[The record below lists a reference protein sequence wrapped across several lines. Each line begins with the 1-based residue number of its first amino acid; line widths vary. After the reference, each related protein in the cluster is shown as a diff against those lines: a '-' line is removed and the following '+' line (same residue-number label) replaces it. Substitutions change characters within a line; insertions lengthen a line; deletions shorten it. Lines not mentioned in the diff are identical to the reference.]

1 MNWFKT
7 LLVACAALGPTVG
20 TGRAQAPPED
30 DRFRGAVFAAPRGDT
45 PFLPTAAQGLLP
57 GEEAVRRADFTQ
69 PPTPAPP
76 TDVFDAG
83 DAAQNR
89 EFVFGPEACPC
100 PDPRATRVWFGAE
113 ALLGTTRSVNVV
125 PVVTTGPAALGVPN
139 AAAIGQPATVPLF
152 GGRRVLGDWRGG
164 LRAEGGLWFDRG
176 HDAGAAA
183 RFYSLY
189 STSDQLAGAGNGLN
203 VVNVPQFVSL
213 GGAVV
218 QVPAYVGF
226 PGLTTGTVS
235 ATTQTMFAGG
245 DLNLRLQ
252 ARQGRTWRVDALV
265 GYRQLYLR
273 DELGYDFAA
282 TGAVP
287 PVAALVT
294 GGQSVRTRNEFY
306 GGNVGLLA
314 TAGGKRWL
322 VEGLAAVALGVNTSA
337 LDFDRSVAVSATGV
351 PAVPIVA
358 TSTRDP
364 MTYFGT
370 VAEGGVRVGYRVTEH
385 ARLTV
390 GYTVLYWD
398 NVRRAQEQVALS
410 PTLTGATT
418 GFLAH
423 MLSCGAE
430 FRY

>member
-1 MNWFKT
+1 MDWFKT
-7 LLVACAALGPTVG
+7 LLVAGAALWLTAG
-20 TGRAQAPPED
+20 TGHAQAPPDE
-30 DRFRGAVFAAPRGDT
+30 DRFRGGVFAAPRADT
-45 PFLPTAAQGLLP
+45 RFLPAAGQGPLP

-83 DAAQNR
+83 DAAQTR
-89 EFVFGPEACPC
+89 EFVFGPESCPC

-125 PVVTTGPAALGVPN
+125 PVVTTGPVVGVP
-139 AAAIGQPATVPLF
+139 AAVGQPGTVPLF
-152 GGRRVLGDWRGG
+152 GGRRMLGDWRGG
-164 LRAEGGLWFDRG
+164 LRAEGGVWFDRA
-176 HDAGAAA
+176 HDAGAVA

-189 STSDQLAGAGNGLN
+189 STSDQLVAAGNGLN

-213 GGAVV
+213 GGLVL

-226 PGLTTGTVS
+226 PGFTTGTVS

-252 ARQGRTWRVDALV
+252 TRQGRAWRIDTLF

-273 DELGYDFAA
+273 DELGYAFTAS
-282 TGAVP
+282 GALP
-287 PVAALVT
+287 PPLTAVVSGA
-294 GGQSVRTRNEFY
+294 QSVRTRNEFY
-306 GGNVGLLA
+306 GGNLGLLA
-314 TAGGKRWL
+314 TAGGQRWL
-322 VEGLAAVALGVNTSA
+322 VEGLAAVALGVNASA
-337 LDFDRSVAVSATGV
+337 LDFDRNVVASATGV
-351 PAVPIVA
+351 PATTIVA

-370 VAEGGVRVGYRVTEH
+370 VAEGGVRIGYRVTEH

-390 GYTVLYWD
+390 GYTALYWN
-398 NVRRAQEQVALS
+398 NVRRAQDQVTLS

-418 GFLAH
+418 HFFAH

-430 FRY
+430 LRY

>member
-1 MNWFKT
+1 MDWFKT
-7 LLVACAALGPTVG
+7 LLVACAVLGATTG
-20 TGRAQAPPED
+20 GGRAQSPPED
-30 DRFRGAVFAAPRGDT
+30 DRFRGPLFAPPRDD
-45 PFLPTAAQGLLP
+45 PRFLPAAAAGPLP

-69 PPTPAPP
+69 PQVPAQAA
-76 TDVFDAG
+76 DVFDAG
-83 DAAQNR
+83 DATQNR

-100 PDPRATRVWFGAE
+100 PDPKATRVWFGAE
-113 ALLGTTRSVNVV
+113 VLLGTTRSVNVV

-139 AAAIGQPATVPLF
+139 AAAIGQPGTAPLF
-152 GGRRVLGDWRGG
+152 GGRRMLGDWRGG
-164 LRAEGGLWFDRG
+164 LRAEGGLWLDRG
-176 HDAGAAA
+176 HDAGAVA

-189 STSDQLAGAGNGLN
+189 STSDQFAGAGNGLN

-235 ATTQTMFAGG
+235 ATTQTTFAGG
-245 DLNLRLQ
+245 DLNLRFRT
-252 ARQGRTWRVDALV
+252 RQNQTWRVDALV

-282 TGAVP
+282 TGAAP
-287 PVAALVT
+287 PAAALVT

-337 LDFDRSVAVSATGV
+337 LDFDRNVVASATGL
-351 PAVPIVA
+351 PATTLVSA
-358 TSTRDP
+358 STRDP

-370 VAEGGVRVGYRVTEH
+370 VAEGGVRVGYRVTEY

-390 GYTVLYWD
+390 GYTALYWD
-398 NVRRAQEQVALS
+398 NVRRAQDQVTLS
-410 PTLTGATT
+410 PALTGATT

-430 FRY
+430 LRY